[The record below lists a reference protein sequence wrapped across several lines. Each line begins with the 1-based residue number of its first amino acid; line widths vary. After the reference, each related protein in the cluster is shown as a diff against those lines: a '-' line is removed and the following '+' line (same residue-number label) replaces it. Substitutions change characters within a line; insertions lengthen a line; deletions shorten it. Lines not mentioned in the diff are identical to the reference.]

1 MIMIR
6 RAAALLAALIVA
18 VATGLAGAAPASA
31 ASDGHLRLAHLSPD
45 TPKVDVYLT
54 AVSGR
59 PAPQKFPGVGYGV
72 MSAYLALPAGEY
84 SVAMRK
90 AGAAA
95 STPAVLSTSLMV
107 AAGHSYTVAG
117 VGRYADLGLK
127 VFDDDLTAP
136 AAGHSRIRVIHASVR
151 APSLDLSLVDGPT
164 LATGATF
171 ATTSDYQDVPSGTWT
186 LRMRPK
192 SGTPADV
199 KLKLAAG
206 SVYSLLILD
215 GANGKLTVVPRLDA
229 KGMPVMPAGPVEAGA
244 GGMAASPSAGLITA
258 GALLLVTLLLLL
270 GVRRRRLTP

>member
-1 MIMIR
+1 MITMR
-6 RAAALLAALIVA
+6 RAATLLAALFVA
-18 VATGLAGAAPASA
+18 MAGGLTATPAHA

-171 ATTSDYQDVPSGTWT
+171 A
-186 LRMRPK
+186 
-192 SGTPADV
+192 
-199 KLKLAAG
+199 
-206 SVYSLLILD
+206 
-215 GANGKLTVVPRLDA
+215 
-229 KGMPVMPAGPVEAGA
+229 
-244 GGMAASPSAGLITA
+244 
-258 GALLLVTLLLLL
+258 
-270 GVRRRRLTP
+270 